1 MEVVLVLLL
10 NVFFFLFERFNIM
23 FENIGDSLN
32 VLINYW
38 INICFLLCFE
48 NMIYL
53 KKYRINNY
61 FFCFIFIRLF

>member
-53 KKYRINNY
+53 KKI
-61 FFCFIFIRLF
+61 